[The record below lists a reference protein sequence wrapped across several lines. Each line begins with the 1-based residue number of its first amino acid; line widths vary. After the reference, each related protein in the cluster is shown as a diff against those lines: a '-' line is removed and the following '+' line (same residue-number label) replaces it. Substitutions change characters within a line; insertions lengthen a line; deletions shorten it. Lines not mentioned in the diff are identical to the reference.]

1 MPKIIEKTTVTGK
14 GQITIPKR
22 YRDMLKLK
30 PNDTVTFRIK
40 QDSIEVIPF
49 TSNIIKYFGKI
60 KPVENTG
67 DFKNTREKF
76 VETIAKEIK
85 K

>member
-1 MPKIIEKTTVTGK
+1 MPKIIEKTSVTAK
-14 GQITIPKR
+14 GQITIPKK
-22 YRDMLKLK
+22 YRDILKLK

-49 TSNIIKYFGKI
+49 TSNIINYFGKI
-60 KPVENTG
+60 KPRKTPE
-67 DFKNTREKF
+67 DFKYIREDIEK
-76 VETIAKEIK
+76 TLAKEIK